1 MSPDSTEANLWKIE
15 ETSWTSGADFARS
28 VTRDDAVFVFPYPAG
43 ILSAEASLKGLEGGE
58 PWRSVTFHD
67 RSFTRQGPVA
77 VLAYKAEA
85 ERNGETLYTALC
97 ASTYVDDGDGWRL
110 MSHQQTPAAMAE
122 AGA

>member
-1 MSPDSTEANLWKIE
+1 MTEAEFWKME
-15 ETSWTSGADFARS
+15 EKYWTGGSDYARS

-43 ILSAEASLKGLEGGE
+43 ILNAEASMKGLDGAV

-67 RSFTRQGPVA
+67 RSFTHQGPVA
-77 VLAYKAEA
+77 VLAYKAHA
-85 ERNGETLYTALC
+85 EREGEATFVALC

-110 MSHQQTPAAMAE
+110 MSHQQTPAAIAE